1 MEREKIWDSFSQFF
15 CDFQHKVT
23 WKQTTFRK
31 LFPKELRDG
40 HRAQLFDSNERHF
53 EILHIYKV
61 KCHSNI
67 APPYSDANQREPET
81 GAKKFILIYWMFLN
95 VNVDDQGRFL

>member
-1 MEREKIWDSFSQFF
+1 M
-15 CDFQHKVT
+15 VT
-23 WKQTTFRK
+23 S
-31 LFPKELRDG
+31 
-40 HRAQLFDSNERHF
+40 AQLFDSNERHF

-81 GAKKFILIYWMFLN
+81 GAKKFILIY
-95 VNVDDQGRFL
+95 